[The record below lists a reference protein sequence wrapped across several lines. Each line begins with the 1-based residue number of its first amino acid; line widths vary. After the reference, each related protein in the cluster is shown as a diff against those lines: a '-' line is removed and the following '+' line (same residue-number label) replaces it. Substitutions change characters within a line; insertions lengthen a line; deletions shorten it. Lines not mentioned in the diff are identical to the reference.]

1 MTRDNV
7 ISNQHDVT
15 HRNTQTSPRRTMGEP
30 SNFGNIADTSDTD
43 DPTMIDDS
51 VLNRNES
58 VSAPSKNVKTTGDK
72 EVVAESGNRSSVV
85 GTPSKRSR
93 MKTKSPIHRE
103 WKRMRQRVL
112 SLTQQ
117 VSCLGV

>member
-1 MTRDNV
+1 MVLPIV
-7 ISNQHDVT
+7 IPKRRREGAWANQVT
-15 HRNTQTSPRRTMGEP
+15 LVTLQ
-30 SNFGNIADTSDTD
+30 DTSDTD

-51 VLNRNES
+51 VLTGNES
-58 VSAPSKNVKTTGDK
+58 VRAPSKNVKTTGDK

-85 GTPSKRSR
+85 GTPSKKSR

-103 WKRMRQRVL
+103 WKSMRQRVL
-112 SLTQQ
+112 SLAQQ